1 MHSSPTAPAPPI
13 SLKFPRIFPR
23 PKSETGIWSWI
34 ATVDHKRIGTL
45 YGVTSFFW
53 FLVGGIEALLIRLQ
67 LSRAELSIID
77 PELYNQLFTMHGTTM
92 VFLVVMPLSAAFF
105 NWLIP
110 LQIGARDVAFPRLNA
125 LSFWIF
131 LFGSLLLNFSW
142 VVGDAPNGGW
152 FGYAPNSHL
161 AYNPTN
167 GMTYWVLGLN
177 VLGIASIA
185 AGLNFI
191 VTILNMRAPGMT
203 LTKMPVFTWMTFI
216 TSVLIVLALPVLT
229 VALIQLQV
237 DRIYLTNFFNPAAG
251 GDPVLWQHMFWLF
264 GHPEVYILILPAMGI
279 VSEILPVFSRKPV
292 FGYSFLIFAGV
303 AIGFMGWFVWSHHMF
318 TVGLGPAANSAFAI
332 STMAIAIP
340 TGIKIF
346 NWIATMWG
354 GSVRFSSAMLFAIS
368 FIAMF
373 TIGGLSGVMHAAVPS
388 DAQQQDTYFV
398 VAHFHYVLFG
408 GAIMAI
414 FGGIYFWWPK
424 ATGWLLNERWGKAN
438 WLLMLIGFNLQFAP
452 QHWLGLD
459 GMPRRIYTYAE
470 NMGWENTNMYAS
482 LGGFL
487 MALSVL
493 VFIINVFVSA
503 RQRKVAGDDPWDG
516 RTLEWSISS
525 PPPHYN
531 FAEIPV
537 VQHRDDF
544 WFKKHPEL
552 VAEYY
557 EHDGHEDVKPA
568 PSGAQVDDDAAEEVA
583 ESAHHASSDY
593 GEHDDHG
600 HGIHLPDMSYYPFI
614 LALGITIIASLMIV
628 VQGWRFL
635 PTIAI
640 MAPGIVVL
648 LWGLLGWSFEPVND
662 PDPDDAHA
670 H

>member
-1 MHSSPTAPAPPI
+1 MQTTHPGIDREPI
-13 SLKFPRIFPR
+13 SLRFPRIFPR
-23 PKSETGIWSWI
+23 PKSDYSIWSWI

-45 YGVTSFFW
+45 YAVTSFLW
-53 FLVGGIEALLIRLQ
+53 FIVGGIEALLMRVQ
-67 LSRAELSIID
+67 LSQADSTLID
-77 PELYNQLFTMHGTTM
+77 PELFNQLFTMHGTTM

-125 LSFWIF
+125 LSYWIF
-131 LFGSLLLNFSW
+131 LFGSLFLNFSW
-142 VVGDAPNGGW
+142 IIGDAPNGGW
-152 FGYAPNSHL
+152 FGYAPNSHV
-161 AYNPTN
+161 AFNPTN
-167 GMTYWVLGLN
+167 GMNFWVIGLN
-177 VLGIASIA
+177 ILGVASIA

-191 VTILNMRAPGMT
+191 VTILNMRAPGMS
-203 LTKMPVFTWMTFI
+203 LTKMPVFTWMTFV

-237 DRIYLTNFFNPAAG
+237 DRLYGSHFYDTAAG

-279 VSEILPVFSRKPV
+279 VSEILPVFSRKPL
-292 FGYSFLIFAGV
+292 FGYSFLVFAGV

-354 GSVRFSSAMLFAIS
+354 GSIRFSTAMLFAIS

-373 TIGGLSGVMHAAVPS
+373 TIGGLSGVMHASVPT

-398 VAHFHYVLFG
+398 VAHLHYVLFG

-424 ATGWLLNERWGKAN
+424 ATGYMLNDKLGKIN
-438 WLLMLIGFNLQFAP
+438 FFIMFIGFNLQFAP

-459 GMPRRIYTYAE
+459 GMPRRIFTYAE
-470 NMGWENTNMYAS
+470 NMGWENTNMMAS
-482 LGGFL
+482 GGGFL

-493 VFIINVFVSA
+493 LFIINVFYSA
-503 RQRKVAGDDPWDG
+503 KKRVPAGDDPWDG

-531 FAEIPV
+531 FEKIPN

-544 WFKKHPEL
+544 WFQKHPEL
-552 VAEYY
+552 IAEYY
-557 EHDGHEDVKPA
+557 HDEHAGELTA
-568 PSGAQVDDDAAEEVA
+568 PSGAQFDEDMAEDVDEHAEVHADEHHGDDE
-583 ESAHHASSDY
+583 
-593 GEHDDHG
+593 HG
-600 HGIHLPDMSYYPFI
+600 HGGIHLPDMSYYPI
-614 LALGITIIASLMIV
+614 VLAAGFTIVGAGLMTIV
-628 VQGWRFL
+628 PVIVIG
-635 PTIAI
+635 AI
-640 MAPGIVVL
+640 VL
-648 LWGLLGWSFEPVND
+648 FWGLLGWAFEPVND
-662 PDPDDAHA
+662 PEPNAHG

>member
-1 MHSSPTAPAPPI
+1 MHTTHPGIDREPI
-13 SLKFPRIFPR
+13 SLTFPRIFPR
-23 PKSETGIWSWI
+23 PKSEYGIWSWI
-34 ATVDHKRIGTL
+34 STVDHKRIGTL
-45 YGVTSFFW
+45 YAITSFLW
-53 FLVGGIEALLIRLQ
+53 FLVGGIEALFMRIQ
-67 LSRAELSIID
+67 LSQADNTFLD
-77 PELYNQLFTMHGTTM
+77 PELFNQLFTMHGTTM

-125 LSFWIF
+125 LSFWVF

-142 VVGDAPNGGW
+142 LVGDAPNGGW

-161 AYNPTN
+161 AYNPTD

-191 VTILNMRAPGMT
+191 VTILNMRAPGLS
-203 LTKMPVFTWMTFI
+203 LTKLPVFTWMTFV

-237 DRIYLTNFFNPAAG
+237 DRLYGTHFYNPAAG
-251 GDPVLWQHMFWLF
+251 GDPVLWQHVFWLF

-279 VSEILPVFSRKPV
+279 VSEILPVFSRKPL
-292 FGYSFLIFAGV
+292 FGYSFLVFAGV

-346 NWIATMWG
+346 NWIGTMWG
-354 GSVRFSSAMLFAIS
+354 GSIRFTTAMLFAIS

-373 TIGGLSGVMHAAVPS
+373 TIGGLSGVMHASVPS

-424 ATGWLLNERWGKAN
+424 ATGYLLSEKLGFTN

-452 QHWLGLD
+452 QHWLGMD

-482 LGGFL
+482 AGGFI
-487 MALSVL
+487 MALGVL
-493 VFIINVFVSA
+493 FFIINVIYSA
-503 RQRKVAGDDPWDG
+503 RKRVPAGNDPWDG
-516 RTLEWSISS
+516 RTLEWSIAS

-531 FAEIPV
+531 FEKIPTV
-537 VQHRDDF
+537 EHRDDF

-552 VAEYY
+552 IAEYY
-557 EHDGHEDVKPA
+557 HDDHARELTA
-568 PSGAQVDDDAAEEVA
+568 PSGAQFDDDVDDMLLDEHT
-583 ESAHHASSDY
+583 SDAHHND
-593 GEHDDHG
+593 DDHG
-600 HGIHLPDMSYYPFI
+600 HGDIHMPDMSYYPFI
-614 LALGITIIASLMIV
+614 LSLGLLIAAAGLMTSLFVVAIGVIILV
-628 VQGWRFL
+628 
-635 PTIAI
+635 
-640 MAPGIVVL
+640 
-648 LWGLLGWSFEPVND
+648 WGLLGWSFEPVND
-662 PDPDDAHA
+662 PATESSH
-670 H
+670 

>member
-1 MHSSPTAPAPPI
+1 MHTTHPGIDREPI
-13 SLKFPRIFPR
+13 SLTFPRIFPR
-23 PKSETGIWSWI
+23 PKSEYGIWSWI
-34 ATVDHKRIGTL
+34 STVDHKRIGTL
-45 YGVTSFFW
+45 YAITSFLW
-53 FLVGGIEALLIRLQ
+53 FLVGGIEALFMRIQ
-67 LSRAELSIID
+67 LSQADNTFLD
-77 PELYNQLFTMHGTTM
+77 PELFNQLFTMHGTTM

-125 LSFWIF
+125 LSFWVF

-142 VVGDAPNGGW
+142 LVGDAPNGGW

-161 AYNPTN
+161 AYNPTD

-191 VTILNMRAPGMT
+191 VTILNMRAPGLS
-203 LTKMPVFTWMTFI
+203 LTKLPVFTWMTFV

-237 DRIYLTNFFNPAAG
+237 DRLYGTHFYNPAAG
-251 GDPVLWQHMFWLF
+251 GDPVLWQHVFWLF

-279 VSEILPVFSRKPV
+279 VSEILPVFSRKPL
-292 FGYSFLIFAGV
+292 FGYSFLVFAGV

-346 NWIATMWG
+346 NWIGTMWG
-354 GSVRFSSAMLFAIS
+354 GSIRFTTAMLFAIS

-373 TIGGLSGVMHAAVPS
+373 TIGGLSGVMHASVPS

-424 ATGWLLNERWGKAN
+424 ATGYLLSEKLGFTN

-452 QHWLGLD
+452 QHWLGMD

-482 LGGFL
+482 AGGFI
-487 MALSVL
+487 MALGVL
-493 VFIINVFVSA
+493 FFIINVIYSA
-503 RQRKVAGDDPWDG
+503 RKRVPAGNDPWDG
-516 RTLEWSISS
+516 RTLEWSIAS

-531 FAEIPV
+531 FEKIPTV
-537 VQHRDDF
+537 EHRDDF

-552 VAEYY
+552 IAEYY
-557 EHDGHEDVKPA
+557 HDDHARELTA
-568 PSGAQVDDDAAEEVA
+568 PSGAQFDDDVDDMSLDEHT
-583 ESAHHASSDY
+583 SDAHHND
-593 GEHDDHG
+593 DDHG
-600 HGIHLPDMSYYPFI
+600 HGDIHMPDMSYYPFI
-614 LALGITIIASLMIV
+614 LSLGLLIAAAGLMTSLFVVAIGVIILV
-628 VQGWRFL
+628 
-635 PTIAI
+635 
-640 MAPGIVVL
+640 
-648 LWGLLGWSFEPVND
+648 WGLLGWSFEPVND
-662 PDPDDAHA
+662 PATESSH
-670 H
+670 